1 MENYRSVKIYAV
13 ESNGILDLISFDV
26 LGQLED
32 VKRDIKEGIESP
44 KEDAKNVNIDINS
57 VESIK
62 EDTRD
67 LKNGIEGVES
77 IKEDVKD
84 IRKDI
89 KAGVKEGVQEGV
101 ESMKEDVE
109 DMKKDIKEGVKEG
122 VDGMKEEARDIKKD
136 IKESV
141 KECVEEVLKEM
152 MKTIE
157 THEMKED
164 STRKRMENIEKSDI
178 TYPSVQ
184 ALGEL
189 YLVGF
194 IFASNMKLS
203 P

>member
-1 MENYRSVKIYAV
+1 MEIYRSVKIYAV

-44 KEDAKNVNIDINS
+44 KEDAKNLNIDINS
-57 VESIK
+57 VQSIK

-77 IKEDVKD
+77 IKDVKD

-89 KAGVKEGVQEGV
+89 KAGVKEGAKEGV
-101 ESMKEDVE
+101 ESVKEDVE
-109 DMKKDIKEGVKEG
+109 DVKKDIKEGVKES

-136 IKESV
+136 FKESL
-141 KECVEEVLKEM
+141 KEGVEEVVKEM